1 MRVTVS
7 FKSNLFPRRLEASA
21 KALAAGRPED
31 WWQGAKER
39 GLFSLFRLQ
48 QQLGSRWLSR
58 SFTEQDIAAS
68 SFCRSAY
75 PVLPSLPWHCDL
87 DPASADELL
96 SGRLSVFGL
105 PWHWT
110 ADGACWHQ
118 APDTG
123 RTWPRR
129 FFPGIPV
136 DTGNQCGD
144 VRVVWEPS
152 RLQHLV
158 TLA

>member
-48 QQLGSRWLSR
+48 RQLGSRWLSR

-110 ADGACWHQ
+110 ADGRA
-118 APDTG
+118 G
-123 RTWPRR
+123 IRPRIR
-129 FFPGIPV
+129 GGPGPGVSFPA
-136 DTGNQCGD
+136 
-144 VRVVWEPS
+144 S
-152 RLQHLV
+152 RLTQE
-158 TLA
+158 TSAEMSAWCGNPRGCSTS